1 VFALI
6 LIGDSL
12 AELSIAH
19 EAFLRW
25 VMALII
31 GVKALEKVV
40 AATKELAQSPWVVA
54 PREVSTSPV
63 TAVLLRDDA

>member
-25 VMALII
+25 VMDLII

-40 AATKELAQSPWVVA
+40 AAAKELEQS
-54 PREVSTSPV
+54 
-63 TAVLLRDDA
+63 L